1 MDIYVPVASKQTHGS
16 KTPKLRE
23 EPPFDIMIEEEKGDC
38 ILLLIYNAQIR
49 ICIWSNARYKGIRK
63 T

>member
-1 MDIYVPVASKQTHGS
+1 MDIYVPVASKRTHGT

-23 EPPFDIMIEEEKGDC
+23 EPPFDFMIEEEKRRLHF
-38 ILLLIYNAQIR
+38 ITYNAQIR
-49 ICIWSNARYKGIRK
+49 MCIWSNARYKGIRK

>member
-1 MDIYVPVASKQTHGS
+1 MDIYVPVSSKQTHGS
-16 KTPKLRE
+16 KRPKLRE

-49 ICIWSNARYKGIRK
+49 IWI
-63 T
+63 